1 MSKQPKAKQVT
12 KPAAD
17 ETLNGSNTLPALVEI
32 ADGKGLQ
39 LGVVVAVA
47 HQLSGL
53 TVEAWNALTE
63 AERDERLNTVIAD
76 IKATHA
82 ADALPD
88 EVKGKLLDI
97 ATGGDQALN
106 DGVMPGAA
114 LTITSDQPLSEGLL
128 AAVQNAAGKAV
139 IALGAEGNDMQM
151 IVAKQVL
158 IVSAPGGPRRRAGF
172 SFGPVP
178 VELRAEDLGDDPAA
192 VLELLRGDP
201 LLKIDGRFEES
212 PADDD

>member
-1 MSKQPKAKQVT
+1 MSKRAQAKPVT
-12 KPAAD
+12 KPVDD

-47 HQLSGL
+47 HQISGL
-53 TVEAWNALTE
+53 TVEAWNALAE
-63 AERDERLNTVIAD
+63 AERDERLDTVIAD
-76 IKATHA
+76 IKAAHA
-82 ADALPD
+82 AGALPD

-106 DGVMPGAA
+106 DDVMPGAA

-139 IALGAEGNDMQM
+139 IALGAEGNEMQM
-151 IVAKQVL
+151 MVADQVL

-172 SFGPVP
+172 GFGPVP
-178 VELRAEDLGDDPAA
+178 VELRAEDLGDDPEA
-192 VLELLRGDP
+192 VIEALRADP
-201 LLKIDGRFEES
+201 LLKIDGRFEER
-212 PADDD
+212 PADED